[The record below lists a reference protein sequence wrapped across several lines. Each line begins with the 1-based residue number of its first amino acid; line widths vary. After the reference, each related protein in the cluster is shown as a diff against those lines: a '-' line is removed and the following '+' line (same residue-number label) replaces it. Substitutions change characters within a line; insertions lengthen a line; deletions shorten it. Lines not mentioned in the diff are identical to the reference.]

1 MADIFRHFLSA
12 FLAGRLLMEKGELS
26 LIEIINGGGV
36 ASASGFTAGST
47 YAGLK
52 TEMGVP
58 DLGIILSDR
67 PANSAATFTTNSI
80 ESPSVTASRKRKKTG
95 ISRGIVANSGCA
107 NCSVG
112 SQGLTDA
119 EELAS
124 LAASHVGVSGD
135 DIYVASTGMI
145 GVELPM
151 ALIRQNI
158 GNIILS
164 DGGGTEFANA
174 IMTTDS
180 KRKERAVSFMHD
192 GKTVTVGGAAKG
204 VGMIHPNMATML
216 CFITTDADVDQIF
229 LQSAL
234 SESVAVSFNMTD
246 VDSDQSTNDSVIV
259 LANGASGTE
268 QIEEKSA
275 GADTFVEALRYVCT
289 ELAKEL
295 ARDGEGAQTLIEVIV
310 EGAHSTEEARKS
322 AREIASSLLVKAMV
336 HGKDPNWG
344 RLVMALGKSSIQ
356 LDEQKIDIFIS
367 DIHIVHNGIAIPYL
381 KDAVVSAMNSEQ
393 VDFRINLN
401 IGNSSATAW
410 GCDLTEEY
418 VIFNSAYST

>member
-1 MADIFRHFLSA
+1 MIRRFLST
-12 FLAGRLLMEKGELS
+12 FLVAYSLLEKGELIV
-26 LIEIINGGGV
+26 IEIISEGGIT
-36 ASASGFTAGST
+36 SAVGFTAGST

-52 TEMGVP
+52 TEAGVP
-58 DLGIILSDR
+58 DLGIVLSDR

-80 ESPSVTASRKRKKTG
+80 ESPSVTASRERKTAV

-112 SQGLTDA
+112 PQGLTDA

-124 LAASHVGVSGD
+124 LAGTHTGVSGKD
-135 DIYVASTGMI
+135 LYVASTGMI

-158 GNIILS
+158 TNIVLS
-164 DGGGTEFANA
+164 DEGGTDFAKS

-180 KRKERAVSFMHD
+180 KHKERAVSFKHD
-192 GKTVTVGGAAKG
+192 GKTVTLGGSAKG

-216 CFITTDADVDQIF
+216 CFITTDADVDAKF
-229 LQSAL
+229 LQEAL
-234 SESVAVSFNMTD
+234 SEAVSLSFNMID
-246 VDSDQSTNDSVIV
+246 VDGDQSTNDSVIV
-259 LANGASGTE
+259 LANGASGTA
-268 QIEEKSA
+268 QIDGDSEGS
-275 GADTFVEALRYVCT
+275 DNFVEALRYVCT

-295 ARDGEGAQTLIEVIV
+295 ARDGEGAQRLIEVIV
-310 EGAHSTEEARKS
+310 EGAHTTEDAQKA
-322 AREIASSLLVKAMV
+322 AREIASSSLVKAMV

-344 RLVMALGKSSIQ
+344 RLVMALGKSSIP
-356 LDEQKIDIFIS
+356 LKEGEIDIFIS
-367 DIHIVHNGIAIPYL
+367 DIHIVHEGIAIPYL

-393 VDFRINLN
+393 VDFRISLN
-401 IGNSSATAW
+401 VGECSATAW